1 MNISSAYNVPGIK
14 LKRSFIYSR
23 KDYGELTV
31 TDEFSFNKNETFETA
46 LITRATCKQIN
57 KNQIEFSGKRNKL
70 VATIDAPGEF
80 EITYETIQQDEP
92 DFTRVCI
99 RLKKSLQSGK
109 VNIIF
114 SPVQ

>member
-1 MNISSAYNVPGIK
+1 MEGIIK
-14 LKRSFIYSR
+14 YILQQ
-23 KDYGELTV
+23 ELL
-31 TDEFSFNKNETFETA
+31 NR
-46 LITRATCKQIN
+46 LN
-57 KNQIEFSGKRNKL
+57 KNQIEFSGKRNKM